1 MAKFV
6 PLTFLKD
13 TASIVELCQECGE
26 PIFVTRNG
34 TPEMVIMDGEFFNE
48 YLRYRKEDGRLDIR
62 REFANVP
69 KTITIKD
76 LKNTGEVSSLCS
88 QTDEPISIIRNGYG
102 VLVIISI
109 AGYEKRHCDLW
120 IGGD

>member
-1 MAKFV
+1 
-6 PLTFLKD
+6 
-13 TASIVELCQECGE
+13 
-26 PIFVTRNG
+26 
-34 TPEMVIMDGEFFNE
+34 MDGEFFNE

-76 LKNTGEVSSLCS
+76 LKNTGEVSALCS
-88 QTDEPISIIRNGYG
+88 QTDEPISIIRNGHG

-109 AGYEKRHCDLW
+109 AGYEKRHSDLW
-120 IGGD
+120 KNDD

>member
-13 TASIVELCQECGE
+13 TASIVEFCQECGE

-76 LKNTGEVSSLCS
+76 LKNTGEVSALCS

-109 AGYEKRHCDLW
+109 AGYEKRHADLW
-120 IGGD
+120 NAED